1 MNMHSWKSKTNLF
14 FVLVVVK
21 WKATNPELSL
31 GTKIQIIPMW
41 NNFNSVGDKI
51 HFYSENRILLPSPGP
66 LLSIFMIN
74 YWRYLNHYYNNC
86 SFNFIHMVDK
96 STSRIT
102 KQKEHLQ
109 ISVHR
114 GGVSQK
120 TVKIKKKET
129 NIPQYIKRKKTLY
142 SAC

>member
-1 MNMHSWKSKTNLF
+1 
-14 FVLVVVK
+14 
-21 WKATNPELSL
+21 
-31 GTKIQIIPMW
+31 
-41 NNFNSVGDKI
+41 
-51 HFYSENRILLPSPGP
+51 
-66 LLSIFMIN
+66 
-74 YWRYLNHYYNNC
+74 
-86 SFNFIHMVDK
+86 MVDK

-109 ISVHR
+109 ISVLR

-129 NIPQYIKRKKTLY
+129 NIPQYIKKKKKLY